1 MLYGGHPI
9 IWNYCYQ
16 AFFFKLFIWLHQ
28 ILVAAHGFSCPAACA
43 VFLDQDGSHVPCVAR
58 LILSPLDHQG
68 NPCSQA
74 LISNLPRILGPIP
87 GPEWSQGILPSN
99 PFTWVS
105 PNHGASSHESPL
117 NALLNTWGATPCRS
131 PASLP
136 GQQCVLRTLAS
147 LGSLDFQTC
156 LSNLESLL
164 VTPWSPSLYGV
175 LETLK
180 ASSGATVELTLSISC
195 LRNHSPSLSD
205 VHCLENH
212 FSCILSRFWLFHWGR
227 KLR

>member
-1 MLYGGHPI
+1 MQTISETEYCLLEKIEKEGCCTGGHPI

-43 VFLDQDGSHVPCVAR
+43 VFLDQDGSHVPCIAR

-105 PNHGASSHESPL
+105 PNHGVSSHESPL
-117 NALLNTWGATPCRS
+117 NALLNTWGRP
-131 PASLP
+131 PA
-136 GQQCVLRTLAS
+136 GLRLLS
-147 LGSLDFQTC
+147 VGSSVFC
-156 LSNLESLL
+156 
-164 VTPWSPSLYGV
+164 
-175 LETLK
+175 
-180 ASSGATVELTLSISC
+180 
-195 LRNHSPSLSD
+195 
-205 VHCLENH
+205 
-212 FSCILSRFWLFHWGR
+212 
-227 KLR
+227 KL